1 MNAPSIP
8 TPASRTQRLFVS
20 AAKQLTSLPRLPKAP
35 SQESL
40 DLDIQVSPEELRQ
53 QAREHQER
61 MKHEQL
67 ADGVPEHEH
76 SLREAQAQSSSLR
89 TPAPRRSDTMSS
101 IASTASTATSSST
114 FAVSYS
120 SAPLQVL
127 HDNLHARLRLFFSQ
141 KLVGRRIRI
150 SIYLVPASLD
160 TSPDSAEVCIA
171 KGTLITES
179 GGVFKSSITVP
190 WNGDDPHRRQLRVRA
205 ELLSEVEDE
214 TIDNEAALKA
224 VMARSDEASVGL
236 SHARTKIR
244 VISDID
250 DTIKLTHVLAG
261 IKSVVRNVFTRPH
274 TELVVPG
281 MQEWYWSLYEK
292 GVS

>member
-1 MNAPSIP
+1 
-8 TPASRTQRLFVS
+8 VS

-40 DLDIQVSPEELRQ
+40 DLDIQVSKEELRQ
-53 QAREHQER
+53 QEKEHQER

-76 SLREAQAQSSSLR
+76 PLEQAHGQPSTSKTSP
-89 TPAPRRSDTMSS
+89 TPRRTDTMTS
-101 IASTASTATSSST
+101 IASTASIATTSSS
-114 FAVSYS
+114 FAVTYS

-150 SIYLVPASLD
+150 SIYLVPAALES
-160 TSPDSAEVCIA
+160 SPRAPEVCIA

-190 WNGDDPHRRQLRVRA
+190 WNGEDPHRRQLRVRA

-214 TIDNEAALKA
+214 TIDSEAALEA

-236 SHARTKIR
+236 SHAHTKIR

-274 TELVVPG
+274 DELVVPG
-281 MQEWYWSLYEK
+281 MQQWYWTLYEK